1 MYILQRER
9 KKKKQKTKIKFFFF
23 CSYCCCLLTP
33 SPPPLLPLFSYLLR
47 LFPSLLDNVGDQGYE
62 LFLIFVLI
70 MIFSNAGKKYIN
82 NLTPKDVLAWESF
95 SPLPHWVFFLL
106 FLCVSTLMSDVTK
119 MMTTWKLSSP
129 LQTCSFFCTPTY
141 AHKKNQKKKE
151 WVIGYP
157 CSSCSIYYT
166 SFSVLGRSFF
176 FSYRKKN
183 IRIKAEN

>member
-33 SPPPLLPLFSYLLR
+33 SPPCCPCFRICFDY
-47 LFPSLLDNVGDQGYE
+47 SL
-62 LFLIFVLI
+62 LFLIMWVTKVTSSFWFLFWSWSSRTQAKNILI
-70 MIFSNAGKKYIN
+70 TLRPRMYLLENLFPPSLIGFFFFFSFAYPHWWVM
-82 NLTPKDVLAWESF
+82 LQRWWRLESF
-95 SPLPHWVFFLL
+95 PPPFKLVHSFVPPHKH
-106 FLCVSTLMSDVTK
+106 TK
-119 MMTTWKLSSP
+119 KT
-129 LQTCSFFCTPTY
+129 
-141 AHKKNQKKKE
+141 KKKE